1 MILKKILANIFT
13 DGVILQRDM
22 PIRIWGNI
30 VPDKKVSVRFDN
42 DAYEITA
49 KSDGSWEVYLPELP
63 AGGPHKLVVQSG
75 DVVQEINDIL
85 MGDIWI
91 CSGQSNMELPM
102 SRTKRMFDKY
112 NQTACNPN
120 IRQYHVPM
128 NYNFHERQD
137 EIPESKWIAVT
148 PGQTEK
154 FTAVGFFFANKV
166 YETVGVPIGL
176 ILVALGGT
184 PVESW
189 MSRSALIDCGADA
202 ELARAK
208 QCAKEGYIEGVTAK
222 EEKIHRTWYQQLNQ
236 FDRGIVEKWYEEAF
250 DDFDW
255 KELALDTPWDQVTDL
270 KASGSVWFR
279 KEIYI
284 PKELAGKRA
293 YIMLGCIVDA
303 DEVYVNGEKIGEIA
317 YRYPP
322 RDYLVPNLKEGRN
335 SIAIRVIAANG
346 SGEFVFDKVH
356 QLIFEDE
363 KKTAISLHDTWKY
376 KRALSCP
383 PLLGGSFFQ
392 NTPTGNYNGMIAP
405 LHKIAIKGVIWYQ
418 GESNA
423 GNPDGYSKRFGK
435 MITDWRENWEQG
447 DFPFIFAQLAN
458 WSPKGELMHWE
469 VLRDEQ
475 TKTLAIPNTRMAVTN
490 DIGEHND
497 LHPLNKKAVGERL
510 AGEALSLAYDRQIV
524 STGPTLTKVE
534 KSENQLLLHF
544 ETKGS
549 LLTLKYGSVVY
560 GLSVWIHDIEIPVE
574 GTVEGK
580 TVIIHTSH
588 VNKVT
593 AVSYAWID
601 DPADANLYNVSGLP
615 TIQFK
620 KEV

>member
-1 MILKKILANIFT
+1 MLKKILANIFT
-13 DGVILQRDM
+13 DGMILQRDI
-22 PIRIWGNI
+22 PIRIWGKT
-30 VPDKKVSVRFDN
+30 VFYEQVSVQFDT
-42 DAYEITA
+42 DTYETTA
-49 KSDGSWEVYLPELP
+49 KADGNWEIHLPELP
-63 AGGPHKLVVQSG
+63 AGGQHKLIVKSG
-75 DVVQEINDIL
+75 NIIQEIKDIL
-85 MGDIWI
+85 IGDIWI

-102 SRTKRMFDKY
+102 SRTKRMFGEY

-128 NYNFHERQD
+128 NYNFHDKQD
-137 EIPESKWIAVT
+137 EIPKSNWITVT

-166 YETVGVPIGL
+166 YEAVGVPIGL

-189 MSRSALIDCGADA
+189 MSQSALMDCGAEV
-202 ELARAK
+202 ELARAR
-208 QCAKEGYIEGVTAK
+208 QCAKEGYIEEVTAR
-222 EEKIHRTWYQQLNQ
+222 EEKNHSTWYQQLNQ
-236 FDRGIVEKWYEEAF
+236 FDRGIGEKWYKKAF
-250 DDFDW
+250 DDSKW

-270 KASGSVWFR
+270 KASGSVWIR
-279 KEIYI
+279 KEVDI
-284 PKELAGKRA
+284 PKELVGQTA
-293 YIMLGCIVDA
+293 YIILGCIVDA
-303 DEVYVNGEKIGEIA
+303 DEVYVNGEKIGETA

-322 RDYLVPNLKEGRN
+322 RDYLVPNLKEGKN
-335 SIAIRVIAANG
+335 SIAVRVIAVNG
-346 SGEFVFDKVH
+346 SGEFVFDKIQ

-363 KKTAISLHDTWKY
+363 KKTTISLRDKWKY
-376 KRALSCP
+376 KRSLSCP
-383 PLLGGSFFQ
+383 PFLGGSFFQ

-405 LHKIAIKGVIWYQ
+405 LHKMAIKGVIWYQ

-435 MITDWRENWEQG
+435 MITDWRKNWEQG

-475 TKTLAIPNTRMAVTN
+475 TKTLAIPNTRMAVTS

-524 STGPTLTKVE
+524 STGPTLTKAE
-534 KSENQLLLHF
+534 KLKNQLILHF

-549 LLTLKYGSVVY
+549 RLIPRDSSVVY

-574 GTVEGK
+574 GIVEGE

-588 VNKVT
+588 LNKVT

-601 DPADANLYNVSGLP
+601 DPAEANLYNATGLP
-615 TIQFK
+615 TVQFK